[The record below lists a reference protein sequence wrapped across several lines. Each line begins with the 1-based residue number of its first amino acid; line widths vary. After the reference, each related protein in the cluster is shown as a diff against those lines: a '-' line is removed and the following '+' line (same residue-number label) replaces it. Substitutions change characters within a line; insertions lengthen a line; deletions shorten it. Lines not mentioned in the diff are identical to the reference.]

1 MFFYDEPADARLL
14 TAPERTFPACP
25 TILDARENALE
36 SPLFRTPPR
45 RDVVGDVF
53 PEPMPAAEATPCTT
67 PNAVLPAVPSA
78 LPSAFPREENSPPLC

>member
-1 MFFYDEPADARLL
+1 MFFYDDPADARLL

-45 RDVVGDVF
+45 RLVVGDG
-53 PEPMPAAEATPCTT
+53 
-67 PNAVLPAVPSA
+67 
-78 LPSAFPREENSPPLC
+78 